1 MDYKALVESLKRQ
14 GILVGDEVVGYKT
27 NPYLDMPK
35 SLAFEDVS
43 INQSMNS
50 CASRLDADVKSE
62 VFRGVFLDVP
72 MIASNM
78 SAVTN
83 ASFCI
88 ALRKLGALGI
98 LHRAF
103 PVEQDYLDE
112 VKKVAKECDLV
123 AASIGVGGSQLE
135 LADKLIS
142 AGANVITIDIA
153 HGYSQPVIDLGRT
166 LKKRYPHIKLVVGNT
181 INTELMYLVADF
193 ADAVKVAIGT
203 GSACITRYTAG
214 CYQHP
219 FSLLQNFHPVSRKLG
234 LPVIQDGGIKSPS
247 DFTKAI
253 AAGAG
258 SCMLG
263 GGFARC
269 PESAADLVYV
279 DGVPKKLYFGMASK
293 EAQNRWKGGLKPGTC
308 AEGKSLY
315 LDLGEPVAQFI
326 ERYSGALRSG
336 ITYSGATDVKSF
348 QDKVEFVRL

>member
-1 MDYKALVESLKRQ
+1 MDYKALVLDMARK
-14 GILVGDEVVGYKT
+14 GLLVGDEDFGYRI
-27 NPYLDMPK
+27 NPYLEMPR
-35 SLAFEDVS
+35 SLSFEDVS
-43 INQSMNS
+43 INQDMNA
-50 CASRLDADVKSE
+50 CLSRLDADIKSE
-62 VFRGVFLDVP
+62 VFRGVYLDTP

-83 ASFCI
+83 SSFCI

-103 PVEQDYLDE
+103 PVEQDYIDE
-112 VKKVAKECDLV
+112 VKRVAKECDLV

-135 LADKLIS
+135 LADRLIA
-142 AGANVITIDIA
+142 AGANIINIDIA
-153 HGYSQPVIDLGRT
+153 HGFSQPVLDLGKT
-166 LKKRYPHIKLVVGNT
+166 LKKRYPGIKLIVGNT
-181 INTELMYLVADF
+181 INPKFMKLVADF

-219 FSLLQNFHPVSRKLG
+219 FSLLQNFHSASREYG
-234 LPVIQDGGIKSPS
+234 LPVILDGGIKSPA

-253 AAGAG
+253 AAGAN
-258 SCMLG
+258 SCMIG

-279 DGVPKKLYFGMASK
+279 DGSPKKLYFGMASK
-293 EAQNRWKGGLKPGTC
+293 EAQARWKGGLKPGTC

-315 LDLGEPVAQFI
+315 LDMGEPAAQFV

-336 ITYSGATDVKSF
+336 ITYSGATDVKTF
-348 QDKVEFVRL
+348 QDKVEFIRL